1 MSVMWMNRKK
11 TAAADALS
19 EKVGYTRYYE
29 HDGALR
35 AYANRSM
42 LMAGLFGVIALVSL
56 VFAIYVRLQ
65 PATVIRVSADGE
77 AAVISGKAG
86 PATGLLSVIAAAAQ
100 AHEVPPTNIEGRA
113 VVRKFLES
121 YLRYTPTSVDKNFA
135 DALNMM
141 TQNLRVYSL
150 NRLRDQ
156 DLIGKIKDEQIT
168 SSFKIRSIEP
178 VAGQAWR
185 YQAFGVK
192 EIHRIRNKSEA
203 TDRIVGKYH
212 VRLIQDRRSERV
224 PSGLLVA
231 EYREEQMVGEKD
243 SGLLQESGLL
253 DGR

>member
-1 MSVMWMNRKK
+1 MFSFKK
-11 TAAADALS
+11 RNVASPEAVS

-29 HDGALR
+29 HDGQLR

-42 LMAGLFGVIALVSL
+42 LMAGLFGVIAFISL
-56 VFAIYVRLQ
+56 LFAIYVRLQ
-65 PATVIRVSADGE
+65 PPTVIRVSADGE
-77 AAVISGKAG
+77 ATVVGGRRAAGSITAGIIKA
-86 PATGLLSVIAAAAQ
+86 LAASQ
-100 AHEVPPTNIEGRA
+100 AGEVAPTDIEGRA

-141 TQNLRVYSL
+141 TQNFRAYCL
-150 NRLRDQ
+150 NQLRDR
-156 DLIGKIKDEQIT
+156 DLIGKIKAEQIT

-178 VAGQAWR
+178 VPGQAWT

-192 EIHRIRNKSEA
+192 EVHRVRNKSEQ
-203 TDRIVGKYH
+203 TDRIVSKYH
-212 VRLIQDRRSERV
+212 VRLIQEHRSERV

-231 EYREEQMVGEKD
+231 EFREEQMVGEKD

-253 DGR
+253 EH